1 VIEIFWG
8 SAGQSDPGLLVTFAR
23 RVIHMHGK
31 YFSIVDGDEP
41 DVRYFDVVRALTQA
55 GYDGWL
61 MSEYEGLGSVNGFEI
76 VRAHQAM
83 ITRMMQQHHGALI
96 G

>member
-1 VIEIFWG
+1 
-8 SAGQSDPGLLVTFAR
+8 
-23 RVIHMHGK
+23 VIHMHGK

-61 MSEYEGLGSVNGFEI
+61 MSEYEGLGSVNG
-76 VRAHQAM
+76 
-83 ITRMMQQHHGALI
+83 L
-96 G
+96 